1 MTADADGFLDKR
13 LWKNIFIDHM
23 LSDIRWAIDEKRD
36 LAAAQLLLAAIDVV
50 AGLERPE
57 DQEETS
63 GDNFI
68 KWCDLHLRL
77 KGRNYTL
84 TGLDLWGARCGFLHG
99 YTPLSKVVRQ
109 GKARMLSYVDVSKEV
124 VMTDDHEKGLVIVSL
139 RALWEAFCQGVIVS
153 MKRANR
159 NEEIAK
165 LVNSRLNAMFH
176 SVTLPDH
183 LKGL

>member
-1 MTADADGFLDKR
+1 MTESADGFLDKK
-13 LWKNIFIDHM
+13 LWKTIFVDHM
-23 LSDIRWAIDEKRD
+23 LSDIRWAIDEKRN

-57 DQEETS
+57 EQEETS

-68 KWCDLHLRL
+68 TWCDSYLAL

-99 YTPLSKVVRQ
+99 YTPLSRVVRK
-109 GKARMLSYVDVSKEV
+109 GKARMLSYVDESQEV
-124 VMTDDHEKGLVIVSL
+124 VMTDDPETGLVIVSL
-139 RALWEAFCQGVIVS
+139 RALWEAFCQGVIAS

-159 NEEIAK
+159 DKRIAD
-165 LVNSRLNAMFH
+165 LVNPRLNEMFY
-176 SVTLPDH
+176 SIALPDH